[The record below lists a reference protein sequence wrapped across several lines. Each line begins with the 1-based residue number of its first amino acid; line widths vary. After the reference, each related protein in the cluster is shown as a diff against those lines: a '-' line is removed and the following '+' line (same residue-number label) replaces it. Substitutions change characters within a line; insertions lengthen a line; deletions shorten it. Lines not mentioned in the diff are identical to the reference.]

1 MSAEDAARPGDLPS
15 MRIVRGAPSE
25 DEIAAITGV
34 LPLAYLEET
43 ESATADE
50 PASRGAWTRSRRL
63 RRLPGTRWGGFG
75 G

>member
-1 MSAEDAARPGDLPS
+1 MSAEDAGRPGELPS

-43 ESATADE
+43 ESATAE
-50 PASRGAWTRSRRL
+50 EHGARSAWTHSHRMRR
-63 RRLPGTRWGGFG
+63 RPGSRWGGFG